1 MKSRHV
7 LALAVAGALIVAAGW
22 LGRGGIPA
30 LAEDAA
36 AGADTPIAITE
47 FSGKQQLEIEAMIKD
62 YQMTHPDV
70 IRDAMDELQRRQE
83 AEAAAAQI
91 SAIEDNKD
99 ALFSSR
105 RQVVLGN
112 PNGDVTLVEFFDYN
126 CTYCKRAHADMVKLI
141 ENDKNVKIVLKEFP
155 VLGEGSVEAAQVAAA
170 VNVLAP
176 EKYGEFH
183 DKLINER
190 GQVNGA
196 RALAVATEIGLDKE
210 AVKKEMTSDEVR
222 ATLQEAFDLGNKL
235 SLSGTPSYVTPK
247 EVVIGAVGYETLK
260 QKLEEARCVTAANC

>member
-7 LALAVAGALIVAAGW
+7 LAVALAGALVIAAGW
-22 LGRGGIPA
+22 IDRDGIPA

-36 AGADTPIAITE
+36 PAADTPIAITQ
-47 FSGKQQLEIEAMIKD
+47 FDGKQQLEIEAIIKD
-62 YQMTHPDV
+62 YLMKHPEV
-70 IRDAMDELQRRQE
+70 IRDAMEELQRKQE

-91 SAIEDNKD
+91 SAIEDNRD
-99 ALFSSR
+99 ALFSSK

-112 PNGDVTLVEFFDYN
+112 PDGDVTLVEFFDYN
-126 CTYCKRAHADMVKLI
+126 CGYCKRAHADMVKLI

-176 EKYGEFH
+176 EKYGAFH
-183 DKLINER
+183 EKLINER

-196 RALAVATEIGLDKE
+196 RALAVAAEIGLDKE
-210 AVKKEMTSDEVR
+210 QIKKEMTSDEVR
-222 ATLQEAFDLGNKL
+222 ATLQEAFDLGNRL

-260 QKLEEARCVTAANC
+260 QKLEEARCVAANC